1 MAQSGWVVHDQDM
14 PMNVLIV
21 DDAPAVRTSLR
32 YLLRCIKGVGVVREA
47 GTLSEALA
55 CVRRD
60 PPAVLIL
67 DLHLPDGLGDSV
79 LQTLKQLAPEMRIAV
94 FSLHA
99 DRSHQQQC
107 LALGADWFFDKT
119 TQADAL
125 LDSLLLEVQRFE
137 PTGPDVMAPNPEKTP

>member
-1 MAQSGWVVHDQDM
+1 MHHQDM

-32 YLLRCIKGVGVVREA
+32 CLLRCITGVGVVREA
-47 GTLSEALA
+47 GTLSETLA

-99 DRSHQQQC
+99 DSSHQQQC

-125 LDSLLLEVQRFE
+125 LDWLMLEVQLFSPIGSDE
-137 PTGPDVMAPNPEKTP
+137 MDPNPEKTP